1 MQIIA
6 VSLNSVV
13 ITPLRFGKDLY
24 VVFTRS
30 CSFSFD
36 KCLLSLRVLQAT
48 GGTHWL
54 QDTKKPPGTSADG
67 FQFRTAVK
75 GSRTNDRNPY
85 NCWRSTTTYIAL
97 AYPANNARPLRP
109 STTTRKSLL
118 CVWLRHALFARGD
131 GRITQGVDDPGLACW
146 CREPAKE
153 EENWISTVQAYRR
166 NRRHYSLNPSFFL
179 HLKRR
184 PKDVSC
190 RCVKIYLRL

>member
-54 QDTKKPPGTSADG
+54 QDTKKAP
-67 FQFRTAVK
+67 
-75 GSRTNDRNPY
+75 
-85 NCWRSTTTYIAL
+85 
-97 AYPANNARPLRP
+97 
-109 STTTRKSLL
+109 
-118 CVWLRHALFARGD
+118 
-131 GRITQGVDDPGLACW
+131 
-146 CREPAKE
+146 
-153 EENWISTVQAYRR
+153 RR
-166 NRRHYSLNPSFFL
+166 MLGHIYYTGKDL
-179 HLKRR
+179 HLA
-184 PKDVSC
+184 
-190 RCVKIYLRL
+190 